1 MKIRTFLLYV
11 LRDLIIAML
20 FMTIAVTVLSES
32 KQFSYPLHAYY
43 IEVAMLI
50 FSLIAL
56 VIDLGIKENL
66 LLKSEMTVSSN

>member
-1 MKIRTFLLYV
+1 MNKKTFILYV

-32 KQFSYPLHAYY
+32 KQFSSPLHAYY
-43 IEVAMLI
+43 VEVAMLI

>member
-1 MKIRTFLLYV
+1 MTKKTFILYV

-32 KQFSYPLHAYY
+32 KQFSCPLYAYY
-43 IEVAMLI
+43 VEVAMLI
-50 FSLIAL
+50 FSLLAL

-66 LLKSEMTVSSN
+66 LLKSEMTMSSN

>member
-1 MKIRTFLLYV
+1 MTKKTFLLYV

-32 KQFSYPLHAYY
+32 KQFSSPLHAYY
-43 IEVAMLI
+43 VEVAMLI

>member
-1 MKIRTFLLYV
+1 MTKKTFILYV

-43 IEVAMLI
+43 VEVAVLV

-56 VIDLGIKENL
+56 VIDLSIKVNL
-66 LLKSEMTVSSN
+66 LLKSEMTMSSN